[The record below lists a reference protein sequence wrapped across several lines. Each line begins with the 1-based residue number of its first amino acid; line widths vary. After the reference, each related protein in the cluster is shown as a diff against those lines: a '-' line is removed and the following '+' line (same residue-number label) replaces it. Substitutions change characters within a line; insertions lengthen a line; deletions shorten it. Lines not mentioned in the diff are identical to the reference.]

1 MTPPT
6 QRTVTLARGCV
17 ATPRTLR
24 ATTTREG
31 ERGKALWLSY
41 LMAGEEKEKGAS
53 CLADF
58 PSE

>member
-24 ATTTREG
+24 ATTTKEG
-31 ERGKALWLSY
+31 SKTEALWLSY
-41 LMAGEEKEKGAS
+41 LMAGEEEEEGAS

>member
-6 QRTVTLARGCV
+6 QRTVILARGYV
-17 ATPRTLR
+17 ANPRMLR

-31 ERGKALWLSY
+31 SNRKALWLSY
-41 LMAGEEKEKGAS
+41 LMAGEEKGAS